1 LLLSQDL
8 KKVQPWNQ
16 AAARCVW
23 KKEQETDAGGWQV
36 DAWRAGT
43 IQVHSAASSFRPHSS
58 FVRQK
63 VAALSSLREASV
75 APSRKSKR
83 FWIWLAAA
91 VVVVVALL
99 GIGAARLTRGS
110 GIDLNKLAKV
120 TRADVARSVVA
131 TGKIQPITKV
141 EVKSKAS
148 GIVEKLYVDINNQV
162 HKGQQLAQLDQ
173 QEIVAQVEAQRAQLA
188 AAEANVSTYQAN
200 IEQDK
205 VNAAAPDLP
214 MYKATLDRNLEMQKL
229 GIVSRQALDDAN
241 KDYLAALTRRDSA
254 KAQIGVDA
262 ARLKQARA
270 QVLQAQASL
279 KQLEEQLS
287 YTTIVAPMDGVIL
300 SRDVEIGDAV
310 SSILVLGS
318 TATLVMTEGDINQVY
333 VQGKVD
339 EADIAH
345 VYMSQPAR
353 IKVESFRDRVFN
365 GKVTKIAPLGVEKDN
380 VTTFEVRVSIDNPGG
395 ELKANMTANAE
406 IILDEHKGVLTVP
419 ESAVIYDSQKKAT
432 VEVPDK
438 KQKEG
443 KRKVPV
449 TVGLSNGSVTEI
461 LSGLK
466 EGDSVV
472 LQQ

>member
-1 LLLSQDL
+1 M
-8 KKVQPWNQ
+8 
-16 AAARCVW
+16 
-23 KKEQETDAGGWQV
+23 
-36 DAWRAGT
+36 
-43 IQVHSAASSFRPHSS
+43 AAS
-58 FVRQK
+58 K
-63 VAALSSLREASV
+63 
-75 APSRKSKR
+75 KGKK
-83 FWIWLAAA
+83 FWIWIGSA
-91 VVVVVALL
+91 ALL
-99 GIGAARLTRGS
+99 VVLVLGVMAARLVKGTQ
-110 GIDLNKLAKV
+110 IDPNRLAKV
-120 TRADVARSVVA
+120 QRGDVARSVVA

-173 QEIVAQVEAQRAQLA
+173 QEIAAQVDAQRAQLA
-188 AAEANVSTYQAN
+188 AAEANVGTYQAN
-200 IEQDK
+200 IDQDR

-214 MYKATLDRNLEMQKL
+214 MYKTTLDRNLEMEKE
-229 GIVSRQALDDAN
+229 GVVSRQALDNAN
-241 KDYLAALTRRDSA
+241 RDYLAALNKRDGA
-254 KAQIGVDA
+254 KAQIGVDNA
-262 ARLKQARA
+262 KLKQARA
-270 QVLQAQASL
+270 QVLQSQASL

-300 SRDVEIGDAV
+300 SRDVEMGDAV

-345 VYMSQPAR
+345 VYMGQPAR
-353 IKVESFRDRVFN
+353 IEVESFRDRVFN

-406 IILDEHKGVLTVP
+406 ILLDEHKKVLTVP
-419 ESAVIYDSQKKAT
+419 ENAVSYDNQKNAF
-432 VEVPDK
+432 VEIPDK
-438 KQKEG
+438 SQKEG
-443 KRKVPV
+443 FRKIQVR
-449 TVGLSNGSVTEI
+449 VGLSNGSVTEI
-461 LSGLK
+461 ASGLK
-466 EGDSVV
+466 EGDQVV

>member
-1 LLLSQDL
+1 M
-8 KKVQPWNQ
+8 
-16 AAARCVW
+16 A
-23 KKEQETDAGGWQV
+23 
-36 DAWRAGT
+36 
-43 IQVHSAASSFRPHSS
+43 
-58 FVRQK
+58 
-63 VAALSSLREASV
+63 
-75 APSRKSKR
+75 SRKSKR
-83 FWIWLAAA
+83 FWIWLGSAILL
-91 VVVVVALL
+91 VVIVL
-99 GIGAARLTRGS
+99 GVMAARLVKGTS
-110 GIDLNKLAKV
+110 IDPNRIAKV
-120 TRADVARSVVA
+120 QRGDVARSVVA

-148 GIVEKLYVDINNQV
+148 GIVEKLFVDINSKV
-162 HKGQQLAQLDQ
+162 HKGQPLAQLDQ
-173 QEIVAQVEAQRAQLA
+173 QEILAQVEAQRAQLA
-188 AAEANVSTYQAN
+188 AAEANVATYEAN

-214 MYKATLDRNLEMQKL
+214 MYKATLDRNLQMAKE
-229 GIVSRQALDDAN
+229 GIVSHQALDDAN

-254 KAQIGVDA
+254 KAQIGVDQA
-262 ARLKQARA
+262 KLKQAHA
-270 QVLQAQASL
+270 QVQQSQASL
-279 KQLEEQLS
+279 KQLEEQLA

-345 VYMSQPAR
+345 VYMGQPAR

-380 VTTFEVRVSIDNPGG
+380 VTTFEVRVSIDNAGG

-406 IILDEHKGVLTVP
+406 ILLDEHKGVLTVP
-419 ESAVIYDSQKKAT
+419 ENAVSYDGQKNAF
-432 VEVPDK
+432 VQVPDK
-438 KQKEG
+438 NQKEG
-443 KRKVPV
+443 TRKVPV
-449 TVGLSNGSVTEI
+449 KVGLSNGSATEI
-461 LSGLK
+461 ASGLK
-466 EGDSVV
+466 EGDQVV

>member
-1 LLLSQDL
+1 M
-8 KKVQPWNQ
+8 
-16 AAARCVW
+16 AA
-23 KKEQETDAGGWQV
+23 
-36 DAWRAGT
+36 
-43 IQVHSAASSFRPHSS
+43 
-58 FVRQK
+58 
-63 VAALSSLREASV
+63 
-75 APSRKSKR
+75 SRKSKR
-83 FWIWLAAA
+83 FWIVLGVI
-91 VVVVVALL
+91 VVVIVAVTGFAL
-99 GIGAARLTRGS
+99 ARLVKGLTVDPNR
-110 GIDLNKLAKV
+110 LAKV
-120 TRADVARSVVA
+120 TRGDVARSVVA

-148 GIVEKLYVDINNQV
+148 GIVEKLYVDINNKV
-162 HKGQQLAQLDQ
+162 TKGQALAQLDE
-173 QEIVAQVEAQRAQLA
+173 QEIAAQVDAQRAQLA
-188 AAEANVSTYQAN
+188 SSEANVTAFEAN

-214 MYKATLDRNLEMQKL
+214 MYKATLDRNAEMRKEGL
-229 GIVSRQALDDAN
+229 VSQQAYDDTN

-254 KAQIGVDA
+254 RAQVGVDNA
-262 ARLKQARA
+262 KLKQAKA

-279 KQLEEQLS
+279 KQLEEQLG
-287 YTTIVAPMDGVIL
+287 YTTITAPMDGVIL

-333 VQGKVD
+333 VQGKVE

-345 VYMSQPAR
+345 VYMNQPAR

-406 IILDEHKGVLTVP
+406 ILLDEHKGVLTVP
-419 ESAVIYDSQKKAT
+419 ENAVSYDSQKNAS
-432 VEVPDK
+432 VQVPDD
-438 KQKEG
+438 KQKDG
-443 KRKVPV
+443 TRKVAV

-461 LSGLK
+461 VSGLK
-466 EGDSVV
+466 EGDQVV